1 MHVCSICCEQLSR
14 MRALK
19 RFQLAL
25 TFVVSMQVPEGL
37 RLAPVASVDFSVDRL
52 QRVPWEVPTVLG
64 HMALDLELSFPW
76 GPGFFLLGP

>member
-1 MHVCSICCEQLSR
+1 
-14 MRALK
+14 
-19 RFQLAL
+19 
-25 TFVVSMQVPEGL
+25 MQAPEGL

-76 GPGFFLLGP
+76 GPGFFLLGH